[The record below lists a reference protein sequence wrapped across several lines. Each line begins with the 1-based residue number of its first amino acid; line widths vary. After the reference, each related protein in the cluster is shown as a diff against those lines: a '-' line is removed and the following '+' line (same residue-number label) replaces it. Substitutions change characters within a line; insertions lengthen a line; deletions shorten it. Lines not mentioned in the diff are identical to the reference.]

1 MTNIM
6 SLPTIPGGNSKE
18 VDAFYKKLLYNVQSL
33 ETLGKL
39 REVSG
44 NVKVVLDKLK
54 GIKADLVRGQD
65 GWQEWDFSQL
75 LQAIRHWKEI
85 NPVTGES
92 ENTSTP
98 NRKNEKHDWNSR
110 QRSYQTQ
117 QGNGRQPCGRVY
129 CDKTDHF
136 SVKSPKVVAVGDR
149 RKILSQK
156 QLNRFKCR
164 ALLDT
169 GAGSS
174 YVSSAITD
182 HLGLRPIR
190 EEYKRIEMMLGSVN
204 KVIGVYSL
212 TINSLNGTFSL
223 ETEVTKVDRGSLL
236 SLDNPRSRNTLT
248 LQEYT

>member
-44 NVKVVLDKLK
+44 NVKAVLDKLK

-75 LQAIRHWKEI
+75 LQAIKRWKEI

-92 ENTSTP
+92 ENTSMP

-117 QGNGRQPCGRVY
+117 QGNGWQPCGRVY

-136 SVKSPKVVAVGDR
+136 SVKSPKVVED
-149 RKILSQK
+149 SQPK
-156 QLNRFKCR
+156 AIEWVQMSCTSRHRGRQFIR
-164 ALLDT
+164 VV
-169 GAGSS
+169 S
-174 YVSSAITD
+174 Y
-182 HLGLRPIR
+182 HRPSWPSTNL
-190 EEYKRIEMMLGSVN
+190 KRIQVN
-204 KVIGVYSL
+204 RDDAWICQQGHWRL
-212 TINSLNGTFSL
+212 FS
-223 ETEVTKVDRGSLL
+223 D
-236 SLDNPRSRNTLT
+236 D
-248 LQEYT
+248 